1 MSIRTRSITD
11 LENVP
16 SKTPTAQ
23 NAGQTTE
30 EQRFSRS
37 EHTLA
42 CDSELVFFVVY
53 SKNLKAIAHERICTQ
68 VFAAVALTIA
78 ST

>member
-1 MSIRTRSITD
+1 MLIRTRSITD
-11 LENVP
+11 LENVQ

-23 NAGQTTE
+23 NADQSTE
-30 EQRFSRS
+30 

-42 CDSELVFFVVY
+42 FDSELVFFVVY

-68 VFAAVALTIA
+68 VFAAVVLTIA
-78 ST
+78 